1 MHMQYMMGVMNRY
14 LLAHDLGTSG
24 NKATLF
30 GLDGEL
36 IKSETVGYET
46 IYSHGNWA
54 EQNPDDWWKAV
65 CLSSRKLLE
74 GLDTKEIASVCFSG
88 QMMGCL
94 PVDRKGRALRS
105 HLLYCDQRSTDQEDV
120 LKRRVG
126 MEEVYRITGHRAS
139 ASYGITKLMWIR
151 DNQPE
156 VYRDTWKMLNAK
168 DYMNY
173 RLTGRMVT
181 EYNDASGT
189 NAFDLSTMS
198 WSESIL
204 EAVQI
209 PIDMM
214 PEAVESTS
222 VIGKVNR
229 EAAEATGL
237 AEGTPVVA
245 GAGDGGCATVGAGS
259 VRPGIAYNYLG
270 SSSWISTTSVKPVS
284 DPEMCTF
291 TWAHPVPGYLQPCGS
306 MQTAGSSYTWLK
318 NELARMEAGEAK
330 QAGESAY
337 KRIDRLIESSP
348 PGARGVLFL
357 PYMLGE
363 RSPWWNSEAKGAFLN
378 LNMETRREDLFRSVL
393 EGITMNLEII
403 LRILRTELPIEQLLV
418 IGGGARGGIWNQ
430 IMADIFDIE
439 ILIPRYLE
447 EATSMGAAIIGG
459 VGCGVFEGFDAV
471 DRFIQVTRSVKP
483 RKDTQG
489 VYGSLKELFE
499 AAYAATEPLFGAMK
513 EFS

>member
-1 MHMQYMMGVMNRY
+1 MGRY

-30 GLDGEL
+30 GLEGEL

-46 IYSHGNWA
+46 SYSNGNWA
-54 EQNPDDWWKAV
+54 EQNPEDWWNAV
-65 CLSSRKLLE
+65 CQSSRKLLE
-74 GLDTKEIASVCFSG
+74 GLDPKEIDSVCFSG

-94 PVDRKGRALRS
+94 PVDKKGTALRS
-105 HLLYCDQRSTDQEDV
+105 HLLYCDQRSTDQENV
-120 LKRRVG
+120 LIDRIG

-151 DNQPE
+151 DHQPD

-168 DYMNY
+168 DYMNF

-189 NAFDLSTMS
+189 NAFDLSTMK
-198 WSESIL
+198 WSEKIL
-204 EAVQI
+204 EAAQI
-209 PIDMM
+209 PIDKM
-214 PEAVESTS
+214 PEAVKSTT
-222 VIGKVNR
+222 VIGEVSQN
-229 EAAEATGL
+229 AAEATGL

-259 VRPGIAYNYLG
+259 VRPGTAYNYLG
-270 SSSWISTTSVKPVS
+270 SSSWISTTSLKPII
-284 DPEMCTF
+284 DPKMRTF
-291 TWAHPVPGYLQPCGS
+291 TWAHPVPGYMQPCGT

-318 NELARMEAGEAK
+318 NELARIETSEAEK
-330 QAGESAY
+330 AGDSPY
-337 KRIDRLIESSP
+337 RRIDQLIETSP
-348 PGARGVLFL
+348 PGARGILFL

-363 RSPWWNSEAKGAFLN
+363 RSPRWNPEAKGAFLN
-378 LNMETRREDLFRSVL
+378 LNLETRREDLFRSVL
-393 EGITMNLEII
+393 EGIAMNLEII
-403 LRILRTELPIEQLLV
+403 LKVFRSELSIDQLLV
-418 IGGGARGGIWNQ
+418 IGGGAKGAIWNQ

-439 ILIPRYLE
+439 ILIPQYLE

-459 VGCGVFEGFDAV
+459 VGCGAFDGFDAA
-471 DRFIQVTRSVKP
+471 DRFIQITRTVVP
-483 RKDTQG
+483 RKETQE
-489 VYGSLKELFE
+489 VYGPLKELFE
-499 AAYAATEPLFGAMK
+499 AAYSATEPLFGAMK